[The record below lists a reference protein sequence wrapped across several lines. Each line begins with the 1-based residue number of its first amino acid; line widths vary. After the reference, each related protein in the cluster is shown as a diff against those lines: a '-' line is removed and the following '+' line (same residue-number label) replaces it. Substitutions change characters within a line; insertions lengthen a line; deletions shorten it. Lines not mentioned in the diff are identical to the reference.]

1 MEKWVVSSPVT
12 QNDGLHILLALH
24 PNSKCLIITE
34 MFIFLTNSLWCAYQR
49 LIKPRGKKL
58 SRSDLQIVNAPE
70 RPGILEL

>member
-1 MEKWVVSSPVT
+1 MSAVGLCWRHF
-12 QNDGLHILLALH
+12 DGA
-24 PNSKCLIITE
+24 KCLIITE